1 MTAQRVPARERKLIL
16 GIIAVIIVGLGSR
29 MIHTGLPIL
38 DKYAGDALYAVMIYL
53 FITLLLKAAT
63 PFGRA
68 VVAMMVMTGLETFQL
83 TLIPL
88 EMIKSGNVLM
98 KVSGRL
104 LGTTFSWL
112 DLAAYFVG
120 IITVFLAHKRYH
132 G

>member
-1 MTAQRVPARERKLIL
+1 
-16 GIIAVIIVGLGSR
+16 